1 MCFLAPANM
10 LEGKKGLRFL
20 LKKIGYQ
27 AKVKG
32 IGTT

>member
-1 MCFLAPANM
+1 MCFLVLANM

-20 LKKIGYQ
+20 LKEVEYQ
-27 AKVKG
+27 AKAKG

>member
-20 LKKIGYQ
+20 LKEVGYQ